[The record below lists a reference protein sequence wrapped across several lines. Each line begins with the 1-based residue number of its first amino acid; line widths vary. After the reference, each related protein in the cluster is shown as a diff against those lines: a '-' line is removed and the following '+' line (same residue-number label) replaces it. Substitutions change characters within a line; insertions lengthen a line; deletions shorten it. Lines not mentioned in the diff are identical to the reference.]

1 MAVERIW
8 GRNPV
13 LEALRAGSR
22 VRRVLLAAGVS
33 PSRPIREIL
42 ELAAGRGIPV
52 EYVDRAELDRFTR
65 HHQGV
70 VAEVREFRYA
80 DLADLLDGAAK
91 GAEPPLLLAL
101 HSVQDPQNLGS
112 LIRTADATGCHGV
125 IIPRHRA
132 ARVTAAVE
140 KASAGAVEYVPV
152 ARVTNLS
159 RALEWLKHRGVW
171 VVGLEADGP
180 EPFYAVDYTL
190 PTVIVL
196 GGEGTGLGQVV
207 REHCDRVVH
216 IPMRGHVSSLNV
228 GVAGAVVL
236 YYAYLVRGGVLPK
249 PRIPAGR
256 QPRPAGA

>member
-13 LEALRAGSR
+13 LEALRAGTR
-22 VRRVLLAAGVS
+22 VRRVLLARGIS
-33 PSRPIREIL
+33 PSRPIQEIL
-42 ELAAGRGIPV
+42 ELAAARGVPI
-52 EYVDRAELDRFTR
+52 EYVERDELDRFTR

-70 VAEVREFRYA
+70 VAEVREFKYA
-80 DLADLLDGAAK
+80 ELPDLLEAAARK
-91 GAEPPLLLAL
+91 GEPPLLLAL

-112 LIRTADATGCHGV
+112 LIRTADAVGCHGV

-171 VVGLEADGP
+171 VIGLEADGP
-180 EPFYAVDYTL
+180 EPFYAVDYGL

-207 REHCDRVVH
+207 RAHCDRVVR
-216 IPMRGHVSSLNV
+216 IPMGGHVNSLNV

-236 YYAYLVRGGVLPK
+236 YHAYLVRTGVLPR
-249 PRIPAGR
+249 PRVPSRG
-256 QPRPAGA
+256 

>member
-22 VRRVLLAAGVS
+22 VRRVLLARGIS
-33 PSRPIREIL
+33 PSRPVQEIL
-42 ELAAGRGIPV
+42 ELCAARGVPV
-52 EYVDRAELDRFTR
+52 EYVERDELDRFTR

-70 VAEVREFRYA
+70 VAEVREFKYA
-80 DLADLLDGAAK
+80 ELPDLLEAAARK
-91 GAEPPLLLAL
+91 GEPPLLLAL

-112 LIRTADATGCHGV
+112 LIRTADAVGCHGV
-125 IIPRHRA
+125 VIPRHRA

-140 KASAGAVEYVPV
+140 KASAGAAEYVPV

-180 EPFYAVDYTL
+180 EPFYAVDYSL

-196 GGEGTGLGQVV
+196 GGEGTGLGQAV
-207 REHCDRVVH
+207 RSHCDRVVY
-216 IPMRGHVSSLNV
+216 IPMRGHVNSLNV

-236 YYAYLVRGGVLPK
+236 YYAYLVRSGVLPR
-249 PRIPAGR
+249 PRVPAGR